1 MAFAHVQVRFCLQNI
16 GNSQSS
22 LGSRIKVERIDFDD
36 GSKLKRYNEELLA
49 DEAEDGLEKM
59 EKYTVNEVG
68 TGTGKADLMVYM
80 AHDKAAEGAVIKG
93 VLGRA
98 VLKTVCNPDKS
109 ISRQAH
115 SINEWQTFTMQ
126 FGSVSVGQ
134 HLSF

>member
-36 GSKLKRYNEELLA
+36 AKLKHYKEELLA
-49 DEAEDGLEKM
+49 DTEDKLKEM
-59 EKYTVNEVG
+59 EKFTVNEVG
-68 TGTGKADLMVYM
+68 TGKADLVVYM
-80 AHDKAAEGAVIKG
+80 ADNNAAEGAVIKG

-109 ISRQAH
+109 KSRQAH
-115 SINEWQTFTMQ
+115 SINEWQETTMA

-134 HLSF
+134 QLSF